1 MAHAAPSA
9 KPGKPTP
16 ATAAKKP
23 AAKTAPVA
31 TKRAAAVEPNY
42 GFQKYRVGVQ
52 VKSGAYVP
60 AGTTTAGTQV
70 TVTDTTPATP
80 GNPASTNTFT
90 CTTDASTA
98 QSGSTATF
106 CKVPANI
113 MQSQRAKLTKMANA
127 RTSLTVTPTPSGA
140 PSDEQFFA
148 APGHT
153 ITLKQKTVNANLVID
168 PAIATIQPCE
178 PPFPGFPACGTFGGE
193 TFEPKSTDV
202 IFDDAGLPPKAV
214 NDSAKTDAGKSV
226 TIDVTNN
233 DTTHGAPLKSLSIAT
248 DPKHGT
254 VQVVSG
260 NIRYTPKAGFAG
272 TDTFRYT
279 ITTANGSSTATVT
292 VLVVAPPPPPATP
305 NTSSNEPLANTG
317 GNTRS
322 LMTIALGLLGAGA
335 GTTALG
341 RRRRPIARS
350 GRVG

>member
-1 MAHAAPSA
+1 MSGAAAKVKIAGAGAAGLAVVFAVAPMAHAAPSA

-23 AAKTAPVA
+23 AAKAAPAA
-31 TKRAAAVEPNY
+31 TKRVVAVEPNY

-60 AGTTTAGTQV
+60 AGTTTAGTEV

-226 TIDVTNN
+226 TIDVTRRRR
-233 DTTHGAPLKSLSIAT
+233 L
-248 DPKHGT
+248 
-254 VQVVSG
+254 
-260 NIRYTPKAGFAG
+260 RRTPG
-272 TDTFRYT
+272 TDTFCYT
-279 ITTANGSSTATVT
+279 ITTANGSDDHRAGAAGCGCRHDGAGSP
-292 VLVVAPPPPPATP
+292 APSHRPQWPGR
-305 NTSSNEPLANTG
+305 LAR
-317 GNTRS
+317 TRS
-322 LMTIALGLLGAGA
+322 PGRRSPGG
-335 GTTALG
+335 GTALLLPPTG
-341 RRRRPIARS
+341 RGSRSRWWAPSVTRTARE
-350 GRVG
+350 